1 MSGIG
6 YVLGTIA
13 LTVASQLLLK
23 WRMALAGG
31 LPPELGGKLS
41 FLFRQL
47 YDPWILLGLFSA
59 FMAALCWMAALT
71 KFELSRAYPLTSVS
85 FVLILILSSVLF
97 RESITTFKV
106 IGVLLILAGI
116 VVIGVRS

>member
-1 MSGIG
+1 LRYL
-6 YVLGTIA
+6 YVLA
-13 LTVASQLLLK
+13 TVAFTVYGQLSMK
-23 WRMALAGG
+23 WRLSAAGQLPSG
-31 LPPELGGKLS
+31 LGRKVLFLLS
-41 FLFRQL
+41 QFRD
-47 YDPWILLGLFSA
+47 YWILTGFAAAIL
-59 FMAALCWMAALT
+59 AALCWMAALT

>member
-1 MSGIG
+1 VNGVV
-6 YVLGTIA
+6 YLLGTV
-13 LTVASQLLLK
+13 LFTVAGQLLLK
-23 WRMALAGG
+23 WRIALAGE

-47 YDPWILLGLFSA
+47 VDPWILLGLFSA

-106 IGVLLILAGI
+106 VGVLLILAGI

>member
-13 LTVASQLLLK
+13 FTVASQLLLK

-31 LPPELGGKLS
+31 LPPGFGGKLG

-47 YDPWILLGLFSA
+47 VDPWILLGLFSA